1 MPITI
6 NVDDIID
13 VFETTFRNTKQDY
26 STKDI
31 EDRIVET
38 YQALASVNQKTKEVE
53 FTYQANSF
61 HETVSGL
68 DDLLPAWHR
77 VQEKTK

>member
-13 VFETTFRNTKQDY
+13 VFETTFRNTNQNY
-26 STKDI
+26 SIKDI

-38 YQALASVNQKTKEVE
+38 YQVLASVNQKTKEVE
-53 FTYQANSF
+53 FIYKAKCF
-61 HETVSGL
+61 RETVSGPE
-68 DDLLPAWHR
+68 DLLPAWHR
-77 VQEKTK
+77 VQEKAK

>member
-13 VFETTFRNTKQDY
+13 VFETTFRNTNQDY
-26 STKDI
+26 SMKDI

-61 HETVSGL
+61 REMVSGL